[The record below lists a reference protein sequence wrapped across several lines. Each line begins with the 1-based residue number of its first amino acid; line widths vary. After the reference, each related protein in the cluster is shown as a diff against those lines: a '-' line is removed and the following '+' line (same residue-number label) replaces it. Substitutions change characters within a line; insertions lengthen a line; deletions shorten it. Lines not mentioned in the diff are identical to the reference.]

1 MEKEK
6 KFIALYGKLNS
17 PEDFLTVPFEI
28 LEYRREL
35 NISASEFTFIC
46 EIFHLT
52 SKDLNEIKDK
62 DITENRISFFRQRK
76 SLKSKGYL
84 KTKILNGN
92 KKWGTIYD
100 FTELKKIIDKLKK
113 SKQKSVSQLSKKK
126 SIKEKDKVKILED
139 INREALQ
146 PRKLIKKEKTEEQK
160 REDEEAK
167 QFLDKYNKYHKD
179 LLGFEINYRT
189 RTRYKKYLL
198 DAFHKRLKN
207 INIEEALILA
217 KNNFLEL
224 PLNKRE
230 SLKFQDLVR
239 MALTQKI
246 DIKNEPNNVEVTT
259 DGTSENKI
267 NKDNN
272 SIPNGI
278 DNLNKLLKVIEKKG
292 DINETYKTITNTA

>member
-6 KFIALYGKLNS
+6 KFIALYGELNS

-35 NISASEFTFIC
+35 NITASEFTFIC

-92 KKWGTIYD
+92 KKCGTIYD

-126 SIKEKDKVKILED
+126 SIKEKDKVKILKENEED
-139 INREALQ
+139 VF
-146 PRKLIKKEKTEEQK
+146 IKKYSKLYLKLLNSDIGNNEKIKNNLRKYLIPYFKNRKNPLDKALNIAEKYFLEIPNEKRNYLKLQDCVKNALINKVEKPHTEE
-160 REDEEAK
+160 
-167 QFLDKYNKYHKD
+167 NK
-179 LLGFEINYRT
+179 
-189 RTRYKKYLL
+189 
-198 DAFHKRLKN
+198 LKN
-207 INIEEALILA
+207 T
-217 KNNFLEL
+217 K
-224 PLNKRE
+224 
-230 SLKFQDLVR
+230 
-239 MALTQKI
+239 
-246 DIKNEPNNVEVTT
+246 
-259 DGTSENKI
+259 
-267 NKDNN
+267 

>member
-6 KFIALYGKLNS
+6 KFIALYGELNS

-35 NISASEFTFIC
+35 NITASEFTFIC

-92 KKWGTIYD
+92 KKCGTIYD

-113 SKQKSVSQLSKKK
+113 SKLKKSKKETETK
-126 SIKEKDKVKILED
+126 IKVETKND
-139 INREALQ
+139 INQKYEEDAF
-146 PRKLIKKEKTEEQK
+146 IKK
-160 REDEEAK
+160 
-167 QFLDKYNKYHKD
+167 YNGLLLK
-179 LLGFEINYRT
+179 LLGVDFSNYQKAQNGI
-189 RTRYKKYLL
+189 KKYLL
-198 DAFHKRLKN
+198 EAFRNRKN
-207 INIEEALILA
+207 PIN
-217 KNNFLEL
+217 K
-224 PLNKRE
+224 
-230 SLKFQDLVR
+230 SLKIAEQSFLKLPIENRNYLKLQDC
-239 MALTQKI
+239 MKNALL
-246 DIKNEPNNVEVTT
+246 NEIENNDLEKET
-259 DGTSENKI
+259 KA
-267 NKDNN
+267 KDKK